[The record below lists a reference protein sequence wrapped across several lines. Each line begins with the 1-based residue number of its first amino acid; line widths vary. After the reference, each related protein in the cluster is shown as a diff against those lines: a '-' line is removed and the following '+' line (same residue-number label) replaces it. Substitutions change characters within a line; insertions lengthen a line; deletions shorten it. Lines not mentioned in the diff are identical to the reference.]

1 MSFDLNTKEKQ
12 SKITLPILQVK
23 LYNASLWN
31 IYWYFSKNSLRK
43 LTEISSITET
53 QLNLLLNSQRIQ
65 KNKWPKTKNK
75 KHVSPV
81 KSVRKKKNIAL
92 NASCPDDYQL

>member
-1 MSFDLNTKEKQ
+1 MSFGLNTKEKQ

-65 KNKWPKTKNK
+65 KNKWPRTKK
-75 KHVSPV
+75 RIACKVCE
-81 KSVRKKKNIAL
+81 KKKNIAL

>member
-65 KNKWPKTKNK
+65 KNKWPKTKNTY
-75 KHVSPV
+75 
-81 KSVRKKKNIAL
+81 RL
-92 NASCPDDYQL
+92 

>member
-65 KNKWPKTKNK
+65 KNKWPKPKNTY
-75 KHVSPV
+75 
-81 KSVRKKKNIAL
+81 RL
-92 NASCPDDYQL
+92 

>member
-1 MSFDLNTKEKQ
+1 MSFGLNTKEKQ

-65 KNKWPKTKNK
+65 KNKWPKTKNTY
-75 KHVSPV
+75 
-81 KSVRKKKNIAL
+81 RL
-92 NASCPDDYQL
+92 